1 MIGPVGGKLGANII
15 LMATIREKE
24 VKKWKRVE
32 ES

>member
-15 LMATIREKE
+15 LMATIREKGD
-24 VKKWKRVE
+24 KKWKRVE